1 VRFANDVEANS
12 RTLPLLV
19 LNVDRIVERWLK
31 AVDDCAREE
40 EGLRALLEF
49 VYFLFF
55 LRWN

>member
-1 VRFANDVEANS
+1 MRFANDVEANS